1 MDQQEL
7 AEVGVLGT
15 LKDDDPATLERIHSS
30 LRDNFRRYW
39 GYGYGV
45 LSPARDRLLEAGHI
59 EPAATG
65 DERYVITSAGVD
77 RLEALLRSPIEEGT
91 VIDIDQRHR
100 LVIRVGFLHHL
111 PPGDQSAVLAEMEDR
126 LREERTSWQ
135 RRFSAADDDVDS
147 RGYRADMA
155 DLIVRII
162 DSHLEWIEGVS
173 PPPTT
178 D

>member
-1 MDQQEL
+1 MDQKEL

-15 LKDDDPATLERIHSS
+15 LRDDDPATLERIHSR

-45 LSPARDRLLEAGHI
+45 LSPARDRLLSAGHI
-59 EPAATG
+59 EPASSG
-65 DERYVITSAGVD
+65 DERYVITPAGVD
-77 RLEALLRSPIEEGT
+77 RLQELLRSPLEEGT

-111 PPGDQSAVLAEMEDR
+111 PPADQIDVLAEMEDR
-126 LREERTSWQ
+126 LREERDSWEQ
-135 RRFSAADDDVDS
+135 RFSAAEEDTDT

-173 PPPTT
+173 PPQPV

>member
-1 MDQQEL
+1 MDQKEL

-15 LKDDDPATLERIHSS
+15 LQDDDPATLEGIHSR

-45 LSPARDRLLEAGHI
+45 LSPARDRLLEVGHI

-65 DERYVITSAGVD
+65 DERYVITTSGVD
-77 RLEALLRSPIEEGT
+77 RLRDLLRSPLEEGT

-111 PPGDQSAVLAEMEDR
+111 PPGDQADVLAEMEDR
-126 LREERTSWQ
+126 LREERESWLQ
-135 RRFSAADDDVDS
+135 RFSAADGDADT

-173 PPPTT
+173 PPTAV